1 MIITPLSVGAF
12 ATNCYIV
19 EDNSS
24 VTLIDAPPT
33 ESSKIVNFLK
43 AKNLNLDLIIL
54 THGHFDHVLNLRELK
69 DDFPNV
75 KIVISTP
82 LKKVIKNQYSFIN
95 CKTPI
100 FTPVLLLL

>member
-43 AKNLNLDLIIL
+43 GKKLSLDLIIL

-75 KIVISTP
+75 KIAISKADSPYLTD
-82 LKKVIKNQYSFIN
+82 SA
-95 CKTPI
+95 
-100 FTPVLLLL
+100 